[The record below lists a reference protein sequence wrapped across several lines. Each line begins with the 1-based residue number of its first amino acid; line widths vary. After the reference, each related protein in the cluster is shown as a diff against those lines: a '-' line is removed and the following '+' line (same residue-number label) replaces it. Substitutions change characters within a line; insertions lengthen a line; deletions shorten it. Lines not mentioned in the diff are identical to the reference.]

1 MYKRKF
7 SSLPP
12 PLLTLLSTFSPSH
25 FPPFLSLPSFP
36 LPSTYDTRPEGD
48 GLGEELREEEE
59 ATHSPV
65 GLPGVQDLVVL
76 DAELCGL
83 QVQEVKETLDGLWKG
98 TASRDGKNGM
108 KESIYIRLE
117 GGRGR
122 DYIDHCRCVGEGEK
136 GLDTMAW
143 RIKMCC

>member
-48 GLGEELREEEE
+48 GLGGRRVEGEEEE
-59 ATHSPV
+59 ATCSPV
-65 GLPGVQDLVVL
+65 CLPGVQDLVVL
-76 DAELCGL
+76 DAKLCSL
-83 QVQEVKETLDGLWKG
+83 
-98 TASRDGKNGM
+98 
-108 KESIYIRLE
+108 
-117 GGRGR
+117 
-122 DYIDHCRCVGEGEK
+122 
-136 GLDTMAW
+136 
-143 RIKMCC
+143 